1 MRTILKNKKRFI
13 KLWVIILAFIFSA
26 CGTEKKMRPG
36 LFLLESEQVK
46 QVKWADDRNY
56 ENICHTIDQSISYY
70 KRLPQRYRFS
80 YNHLQYSSQ
89 EMIASMMIFKNLI
102 ENTNKNDLA
111 KNIDKTFHVFE
122 SRNSDQQAFFTAY
135 YEPMLSGC
143 TQRSNKFSVPLYEMP
158 PDLSRVHL
166 GDFNTKYKG
175 KWITGRVKGKTF
187 VPYESRDEIVYKN
200 ALESRAEVIAFV
212 KNHVELFFLQIQGS
226 GKVCFEKDNS
236 CIRVNYAGQNG
247 HPYRAVGRL
256 LKDNIPK
263 EKMSLQAIK
272 KYLYDHPD
280 EIRRILKY
288 NPSYTFFRTVSKGPL
303 GNIEVPL
310 TAWRSIA
317 MDHKKIPKGGLVF
330 YQTTI
335 PEYENNIIKSWQPI
349 QCFAL
354 VQDTGGAIRGHGR
367 ADIFMG
373 AGKKAE
379 KLAGPMQQ
387 TGRILLLVARKE
399 FIELHKPE
407 ID

>member
-1 MRTILKNKKRFI
+1 MINKRI
-13 KLWVIILAFIFSA
+13 NQYLKLWVLLLILILSA

-36 LFLLESEQVK
+36 LFLLSSEQVK
-46 QVKWADDRNY
+46 QIKWGDDRNY
-56 ENICHTIDQSISYY
+56 NDLCQAIDQSISYY
-70 KRLPQRYRFS
+70 ERLPQRSRFS
-80 YNHLQYSSQ
+80 YKELKYSPQ
-89 EMIASMMIFKNLI
+89 EMITSMLIFKTLI
-102 ENTNKNDLA
+102 EKSTQNDLA
-111 KNIDKTFHVFE
+111 QNIDKQFHVFE
-122 SRNSDQQAFFTAY
+122 SRNASQQAFFTAY
-135 YEPMLSGC
+135 YEPVLEGC
-143 TQRSNKFSVPLYEMP
+143 TQRSSQFSVPLYEMP
-158 PDLSRVHL
+158 PDLARVHL
-166 GDFNTKYKG
+166 GAFHTQYQG

-187 VPYESRDEIVYKN
+187 VPYENRDEIVYKN

-226 GKVCFEKDNS
+226 GKVCFEKDNT

-256 LKDNIPK
+256 LKDKIPK

-280 EIRRILKY
+280 DIRRVLKY

-317 MDHKKIPKGGLVF
+317 MDHKIIPKGGLVF

-335 PEYENNIIKSWQPI
+335 PQYEDSAINSWQPI
-349 QCFAL
+349 QCFGL
-354 VQDTGGAIRGHGR
+354 VQDTGGAICGHGR
-367 ADIFMG
+367 ADLFMG
-373 AGKKAE
+373 GGEKAE
-379 KLAGPMQQ
+379 QLAGPMQQ

-399 FIELHKPE
+399 FIEMQKPY